1 MRKDNLQV
9 FLRNRI
15 DRDIFELERDC
26 IVLFGFSLCLSLVLF
41 RMPRTSLPP
50 FLEKLHRITET
61 VAPAVAS
68 WSDDGKTFVIHKAA
82 QFEGVLKQ
90 HFKGNI
96 QTFIRQLHF
105 YGFRKLDTQ
114 DDSWSFAHKY
124 FVKGNPKLLQEIRRK
139 TRYDPTAEGP
149 APQNE
154 VIALR
159 SRVAFLQNVVE
170 DLCTQLDTVI
180 NVLDEA
186 GVAEVQRRSHDRKPL
201 EIKAG
206 NKRQRSDE
214 DKAFQKTCEAVKP
227 VLATKKPFEDFDG
240 INDLDLET
248 GSLGGLSSDD
258 MSSVDDMLALTE
270 EDFMENTDDI
280 DADSIA
286 TVVVD
291 TDEFNLPGDST
302 STTEVIRS
310 ISKATKLDQTSVS
323 KVVDYFKKLSTKDAV
338 VPAPP
343 LGVGCGKS
351 DPMSKSLSDLTH
363 LSFQQLSDSVIS
375 YKKPEYIPQLQK
387 VR

>member
-1 MRKDNLQV
+1 
-9 FLRNRI
+9 
-15 DRDIFELERDC
+15 
-26 IVLFGFSLCLSLVLF
+26 
-41 RMPRTSLPP
+41 MPRTSLPP

-61 VAPAVAS
+61 VPSNIAS

-114 DDSWSFAHKY
+114 DDSWSFAHKF

-149 APQNE
+149 APQSE
-154 VIALR
+154 VVALR
-159 SRVAFLQNVVE
+159 SRVALLQNVVE

-206 NKRQRSDE
+206 NKRQRSDGNRS
-214 DKAFQKTCEAVKP
+214 FQKTCESVRPVFTKP
-227 VLATKKPFEDFDG
+227 IATQDNIVISDV
-240 INDLDLET
+240 DLET
-248 GSLGGLSSDD
+248 GSLGGVSSDD

-270 EDFMENTDDI
+270 EDLMENVDEA

-291 TDEFNLPGDST
+291 PEELHLAVDNA

-323 KVVDYFKKLSTKDAV
+323 KVVDYFKRLSTKDSE
-338 VPAPP
+338 VPPPP

-363 LSFQQLSDSVIS
+363 LSYQQLSDSVIT

>member
-1 MRKDNLQV
+1 MFQVKFRLKVVCEFADN
-9 FLRNRI
+9 
-15 DRDIFELERDC
+15 
-26 IVLFGFSLCLSLVLF
+26 
-41 RMPRTSLPP
+41 MPRTSLPP

-61 VAPAVAS
+61 VPAPIAS
-68 WSDDGKTFVIHKAA
+68 WSEDGKTFVIHKAA

-114 DDSWSFAHKY
+114 DDSWSFAHKF

-149 APQNE
+149 APQSE
-154 VIALR
+154 VVALR

-186 GVAEVQRRSHDRKPL
+186 GVAEVQRRSHDRKAL
-201 EIKAG
+201 AIKAG
-206 NKRQRSDE
+206 NKRQRSDAN
-214 DKAFQKTCEAVKP
+214 KSFHKTCESVQP
-227 VLATKKPFEDFDG
+227 VFTEKASDEDVLS
-240 INDLDLET
+240 INDVDLES
-248 GSLGGLSSDD
+248 GSLGGISGDD
-258 MSSVDDMLALTE
+258 MSSVDDMLALSE
-270 EDFMENTDDI
+270 EDLMENTDDL
-280 DADSIA
+280 DAQSIA

-291 TDEFNLPGDST
+291 PEELNFPEDKAST
-302 STTEVIRS
+302 KEVIRS

-323 KVVDYFKKLSTKDAV
+323 KVVDYFKKLSTKDHE
-338 VPAPP
+338 VPPPP